1 MKTVG
6 ILTWIHPINYG
17 GVLQAYALRTTINK
31 LKDCSAE
38 IINFAPPGVKYMPY
52 EDTKQGREQY
62 RKKVE
67 AFNRFRHEKCG
78 ISTPVASK
86 VKDGVYDYYCA
97 GSDQIWNPIYGYG
110 NKEFLFPDFKDET
123 KRIAYAAGIGTRTA
137 EDMHCYASLFRNYV
151 SKFKAVS
158 VREQYYTEFIRKTCQ
173 IDCCCVLDPTLLLEE
188 EEYEPLIVKERL
200 YEEPFIFLYTLP
212 DEESDPRVVEAAN
225 SLSRKYG
232 LPIIHTAVGI
242 HPRMINKNA
251 GCAVYAKIEEFL
263 WYIKNAAFVVTD
275 SYHGTLL
282 SKRFKTPFYAT
293 HRKGMETRNKQL
305 IQLYDIGERFVDCY
319 IGPEDLNDAIDF
331 DRIEA
336 NRKKEKRKTMDF
348 LKSALDIDE

>member
-110 NKEFLFPDFKDET
+110 NKEFYFLILRMRQSGLLMQQEL
-123 KRIAYAAGIGTRTA
+123 
-137 EDMHCYASLFRNYV
+137 E
-151 SKFKAVS
+151 
-158 VREQYYTEFIRKTCQ
+158 REQQKTC
-173 IDCCCVLDPTLLLEE
+173 IAM
-188 EEYEPLIVKERL
+188 RL
-200 YEEPFIFLYTLP
+200 CFGIMFLNLRLFLC
-212 DEESDPRVVEAAN
+212 ESNIIQN
-225 SLSRKYG
+225 SYVR
-232 LPIIHTAVGI
+232 HA
-242 HPRMINKNA
+242 R
-251 GCAVYAKIEEFL
+251 
-263 WYIKNAAFVVTD
+263 
-275 SYHGTLL
+275 
-282 SKRFKTPFYAT
+282 
-293 HRKGMETRNKQL
+293 
-305 IQLYDIGERFVDCY
+305 
-319 IGPEDLNDAIDF
+319 
-331 DRIEA
+331 
-336 NRKKEKRKTMDF
+336 
-348 LKSALDIDE
+348 